1 MNNILGKLFVFF
13 LLNLLTFSTFSQNSL
28 NKKIENLLKEQ
39 KMAGAVWCTIDS
51 IGNIKTD
58 AAGFNNVPQNLKMKP
73 TDKVLVGSITKS
85 VLSAGILRLATE
97 GKLDVNDPVNK
108 YLPNVKFDNPWEITQ
123 PVTIQHLMDNASGLG
138 DLRLWHIFST
148 TALPNTT
155 LSEFYQKDPSVLKIY
170 AKPGT
175 MFSYSNMGFTL
186 LGMVIEVVT
195 KQRYETYLDAH
206 LIKPLGMQ
214 NSTFQ
219 YRSQEGKFID
229 KALAMGHYDGGAIA
243 PNMPIYVRPA
253 AHFMTTAYDMGIFL
267 KFLMG
272 NGKINGK
279 SFIDLKYLQSIGNPH
294 TTIASQKG
302 LLNGYSAGMMR
313 RDRHGVQGIYGLG
326 NVIGYKAT
334 TYFFPEEKSG
344 FFVSFNMDSE
354 TADYEIFNDAF
365 IKYLGIKTKP
375 YVSKSQPIDKD
386 FPEGIDGYYVPVF
399 AKYEPFDLSD
409 KLTSYIEI
417 VVNQNQVK
425 LTPFQQKTSQLFYNG
440 KGNFSLENRTESS
453 HIFYK
458 NDDEVFMTYGIKT
471 FKKYNGLIIL
481 TLWISFTLGVLSMLY
496 ILLSGIY
503 RIFKNK
509 KAIFQNSMI
518 WVFLGVVSL
527 LIPIPFFL
535 NQPFVTIGD
544 KNIASIL
551 LMLSTII
558 LPLGTVFSG
567 IHFWKNNTLKIYNSF
582 DVIALICVFQFLC
595 LLLFWGVIP
604 FRIWV

>member
-1 MNNILGKLFVFF
+1 MNDILGKLFVLF
-13 LLNLLTFSTFSQNSL
+13 LLNLLTFSIFSQNSL

-39 KMAGAVWCTIDS
+39 KMAGAVWCIIDS
-51 IGNIKTD
+51 SGNIKTD
-58 AAGFNNVPQNLKMKP
+58 AAGFNNVPKNIRMQT

-108 YLPNVKFDNPWEITQ
+108 YLPNVKFDNPWEQTQ

-138 DLRLWHIFST
+138 DLRLWHIFNS
-148 TALPNTT
+148 TALPDSP
-155 LSEFYQKDPSVLKIY
+155 LSEFYAKDPSVLKIY
-170 AKPGT
+170 AKPST

-186 LGMVIEVVT
+186 LGMVIEAVT

-214 NSTFQ
+214 NSTLL
-219 YRSQEGKFID
+219 YRSQEGKYKD
-229 KALAMGHYDGGAIA
+229 KSLAMGHYDGGTIA

-272 NGKINGK
+272 DGKINGK

-302 LLNGYSAGMMR
+302 LLNGYSGGMMR

-334 TYFFPEEKSG
+334 TYLFAEEESG
-344 FFVSFNMDSE
+344 FFISFNMDSE
-354 TADYEIFNDAF
+354 TADYDMFNDAF
-365 IKYLGIKTKP
+365 IKHLGIKTKP
-375 YVSKSQPIDKD
+375 LIFNNQPIDKD
-386 FPEGIDGYYVPVF
+386 FPEDIDGYYVPVF
-399 AKYEPFDLSD
+399 TKYEPFDLSD
-409 KLTSYIEI
+409 KLTGFIEI
-417 VVNQNQVK
+417 VVNQNQVT

-440 KGNFSLENRTESS
+440 KGEFSLENRTESS

-458 NDDEVFMTYGIKT
+458 NNDEVFITYGIKT
-471 FKKYNGLIIL
+471 FKKYNGFIIL
-481 TLWISFTLGVLSMLY
+481 SLWISYLLGVLSILY
-496 ILLSGIY
+496 VLLSGVY

-509 KAIFQNSMI
+509 KAIFQNPMI
-518 WVFLGVVSL
+518 WVFLGILSL
-527 LIPIPFFL
+527 LIPVPFFL
-535 NQPFVTIGD
+535 NQPFVAIGD
-544 KNIASIL
+544 KSIASIL

-567 IHFWKNNTLKIYNSF
+567 IHFWKNNTPKIYKSF
-582 DVIALICVFQFLC
+582 DVIALIFVFQFLC
-595 LLLFWGVIP
+595 LLLYWGIIP